1 MICVLLGVTTEP
13 LIYVAE
19 LLISF
24 ITQTRVIMEHMFQR
38 KLNSYDSANVIKE

>member
-1 MICVLLGVTTEP
+1 MFQAFCQTVQLTDDLIDVTTEP

-24 ITQTRVIMEHMFQR
+24 NTNYSHHGTLVPET
-38 KLNSYDSANVIKE
+38 V